1 MKVKGKNALG
11 YSRIVPQEN
20 VPSDLEISKS
30 LVKDIGLL
38 PMDELAITEGLEK
51 YEWIK
56 WGENRAKVKL
66 SVVDRLKDSPQG
78 NYVVVTGT
86 SPIPLGEG
94 KTTTAIGLSQALG
107 VVLGKKSIAT
117 LRQPSLGPMMGVKG
131 GAAGGG

>member
-1 MKVKGKNALG
+1 MVK
-11 YSRIVPQEN
+11 
-20 VPSDLEISKS
+20 
-30 LVKDIGLL
+30 
-38 PMDELAITEGLEK
+38 T
-51 YEWIK
+51 
-56 WGENRAKVKL
+56 
-66 SVVDRLKDSPQG
+66 G

-131 GAAGGG
+131 GAAGGVSLLSYNMNLTEITETSFQ

>member
-78 NYVVVTGT
+78 MFFLKL
-86 SPIPLGEG
+86 IC
-94 KTTTAIGLSQALG
+94 
-107 VVLGKKSIAT
+107 
-117 LRQPSLGPMMGVKG
+117 
-131 GAAGGG
+131 